1 MLGRLF
7 GIAPGIRH
15 LLAAGTAICGC
26 TAIIAIA
33 PLLRARQQDIGISIA
48 CVVLFGSVA
57 MVAYPWLAHLF
68 FADDAAAAGMFFGAS
83 IQDTSQVVGAS
94 LIYAQQFGA
103 DDAVA
108 IAGLTK
114 FMRTFG
120 LLVMVP
126 MTAMWMSRSE
136 AAGGQ
141 GPSEGAEAER
151 AALVRDRVH
160 PARRRADDGRCV
172 GRRAGVAEL
181 FSNLRG
187 RRRRCC

>member
-1 MLGRLF
+1 M
-7 GIAPGIRH
+7 
-15 LLAAGTAICGC
+15 
-26 TAIIAIA
+26 
-33 PLLRARQQDIGISIA
+33 
-48 CVVLFGSVA
+48 VLFGSVA

-108 IAGLTK
+108 IAALTK

-126 MTAMWMSRSE
+126 MTAMWKSRSE
-136 AAGGQ
+136 AAEDKARPKGL
-141 GPSEGAEAER
+141 R
-151 AALVRDRVH
+151 RNALPWFVI
-160 PARRRADDGRCV
+160 AFILSSACGRWAMQWT
-172 GRRAGVAEL
+172 G
-181 FSNLRG
+181 
-187 RRRRCC
+187 